1 MEKIGLYR
9 IGAEMPWAEVET
21 TQHNI
26 RITVYEG
33 SEEDCD
39 KTVLVVSHDAPI
51 RMMNYLIKG
60 FDNSTNF
67 LDLKLENGC
76 ILEYDI

>member
-1 MEKIGLYR
+1 MCIKALNMEKISLYR

-33 SEEDCD
+33 PEEYCE
-39 KTVLVVSHDAPI
+39 A
-51 RMMNYLIKG
+51 
-60 FDNSTNF
+60 
-67 LDLKLENGC
+67 NG
-76 ILEYDI
+76 IINPYKN

>member
-1 MEKIGLYR
+1 MEKICLYR

-39 KTVLVVSHDAPI
+39 KTVLVVNPKQAAELTKA
-51 RMMNYLIKG
+51 MNILL
-60 FDNSTNF
+60 DNYCNYNRR
-67 LDLKLENGC
+67 KK
-76 ILEYDI
+76 

>member
-1 MEKIGLYR
+1 MEKLSLYR
-9 IGAEMPWAEVET
+9 LAATMPWAEVET

-39 KTVLVVSHDAPI
+39 KTVLVVNPKQAAELAKA
-51 RMMNYLIKG
+51 MNILL
-60 FDNSTNF
+60 DNYCNYNRR
-67 LDLKLENGC
+67 KK
-76 ILEYDI
+76 

>member
-1 MEKIGLYR
+1 MEKISLYR
-9 IGAEMPWAEVET
+9 LAATMPWAEVET

-39 KTVLVVSHDAPI
+39 KTVLVVNPKQAAELAKA
-51 RMMNYLIKG
+51 MNILL
-60 FDNSTNF
+60 DNYCN
-67 LDLKLENGC
+67 
-76 ILEYDI
+76 

>member
-1 MEKIGLYR
+1 MEKISLYR

-33 SEEDCD
+33 SEKDCE
-39 KTVLVVSHDAPI
+39 KTVLVLNSKAAADLAKA
-51 RMMNYLIKG
+51 MNILL
-60 FDNSTNF
+60 DNYCN
-67 LDLKLENGC
+67 DNRRK
-76 ILEYDI
+76 